1 MKTSDENQTLRNS
14 RTNDSDP
21 LDYHTKKCTEMIEYI
36 KSGRN
41 VYIRVER
48 NMIETDSGEMHL
60 EEISPEYTPYI
71 SISVLTEEII
81 GYDAEMF
88 QVADREALLH
98 TYRPYLISFLVPL
111 DQDNLSKIAELGDN
125 WFRAHFDGPAA
136 DSSDNR
142 SYIEL
147 TGILETAASPVNR
160 TNQKLLIFTDKSL
173 PQSVLDKINST
184 YDPSL
189 FVCTSSSAIETILNN
204 AWANNFPNII
214 DIYNVGHGNADYI
227 KGKEKRILYDM
238 GYNYRATPACS
249 SPKFP
254 RATQALRQVKPCCVI
269 LSHWDL
275 DHIIGCA
282 YAEPEVFRVPWIAPF
297 VALTKSE
304 AKKAAKKAAKKTA
317 KNGPYPNK
325 IRLADYLRQLGN
337 LYLVDR
343 KQPNKLIAVISC
355 AKDVEIRLWLGS
367 GYDGSLTLENQSGLI
382 LEIAD
387 RRSRNPHVLL
397 AGDVPYQCM
406 PDILNVPVN
415 FMHVPHHCSNMIPD
429 RLKKIPGVG
438 SCAVISTNRDSS
450 GNINYDSDHHDELK
464 CRFSEVINTIDTENP
479 SHTKKTPVSKSGRF
493 RKLSDDELTLAI
505 RIDYPHWEWDFR

>member
-1 MKTSDENQTLRNS
+1 MKTTDEKQILRNS

-36 KSGRN
+36 KSGRD
-41 VYIRVER
+41 VYIQVER
-48 NMIETDSGEMHL
+48 NVIETESGEIRL

-71 SISVLTEEII
+71 SISVLTDEMLR
-81 GYDAEMF
+81 YDAEMF
-88 QVADREALLH
+88 RVADRETLFH
-98 TYRPYLISFLVPL
+98 TYRPYFISFIVPL
-111 DQDNLSKIAELGDN
+111 DQNDLSTIADLGDN

-136 DSSDNR
+136 DSNDNR
-142 SYIEL
+142 SYVEL
-147 TGILETAASPVNR
+147 TGILETAASPVNYMKR
-160 TNQKLLIFTDKSL
+160 RLLIFTDSSL
-173 PQSVLDKINST
+173 PQSVLDIINKT
-184 YDPSL
+184 YNPSL
-189 FVCTSSSAIETILNN
+189 FVCTNSSDIETILNN

-227 KGKEKRILYDM
+227 KGKNKRILYDI
-238 GYNYRATPACS
+238 GYNYRTTPACS
-249 SPKFP
+249 YPKFP
-254 RATQALRQVKPCCVI
+254 RATQALRQIHPNCVI

-297 VALTKSE
+297 VALTKR
-304 AKKAAKKAAKKTA
+304 KT
-317 KNGPYPNK
+317 KGGRCPNK
-325 IRLADYLRQLGN
+325 IRLANYLRQLGN

-343 KQPNKLIAVISC
+343 EQPNKLIAVISC
-355 AKDVEIRLWLGS
+355 AKNVEIRLWLGS
-367 GYDGSLTLENQSGLI
+367 GYDGSITLENRRGLI

-415 FMHVPHHCSNMIPD
+415 FMHVPHHCSNMILD
-429 RLKKIPGVG
+429 RLKKIPKAGN
-438 SCAVISTNRDSS
+438 CAVISTNRDSS
-450 GNINYDSDHHDELK
+450 GKINCDSGHHDELK
-464 CRFSEVINTIDTENP
+464 CGFSEVINTIDTENP
-479 SHTKKTPVSKSGRF
+479 SHTKKTPVRKSGRF

-505 RIDYPHWEWDFR
+505 RIDYPHWEWEFR